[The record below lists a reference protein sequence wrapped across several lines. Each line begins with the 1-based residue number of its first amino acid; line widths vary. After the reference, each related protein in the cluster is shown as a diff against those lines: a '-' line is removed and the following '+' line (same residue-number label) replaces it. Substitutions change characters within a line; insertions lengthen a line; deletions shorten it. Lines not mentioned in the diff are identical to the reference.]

1 MIGPF
6 GTQLKAASMDV
17 LAYVLGGIMC
27 PNECVSLC
35 LPLKPRLCLLARPD
49 CSLGAPHREDG
60 GGLEVTAPSLASI
73 PSRQTVPA

>member
-27 PNECVSLC
+27 PNESLC
-35 LPLKPRLCLLARPD
+35 SASQAKVVLA
-49 CSLGAPHREDG
+49 GK
-60 GGLEVTAPSLASI
+60 T
-73 PSRQTVPA
+73 

>member
-35 LPLKPRLCLLARPD
+35 SASQAKVVLA
-49 CSLGAPHREDG
+49 GK
-60 GGLEVTAPSLASI
+60 T
-73 PSRQTVPA
+73 